1 MRSGAEEV
9 RPESGTREESP
20 ILSKVKGCQRKI
32 ERDRSF
38 HLRSLRPTSSPR
50 RLSKHKEERFDFL
63 KELGVSLPRL
73 AVLLYYR
80 LLLAQVDSEIIEL
93 RHALDASAFRTSS

>member
-1 MRSGAEEV
+1 M

-63 KELGVSLPRL
+63 KELGVSLVSSLECKVFGGLKFKRSL
-73 AVLLYYR
+73 CNGSHSLDWRFSFITVYYLLK
-80 LLLAQVDSEIIEL
+80 
-93 RHALDASAFRTSS
+93 